1 MSENRGIKV
10 VLLGEA
16 GVGKTNLIR
25 VAMGK
30 SFETNIN
37 STLASS
43 FYEAQINVNDKIYQY
58 YLWDTAGQEVYRC
71 VNKIFIKESKVVIIV
86 FAINNRESFNNVDFW
101 INYVK
106 EILDDDTY
114 ILALVGNK
122 GDLYDD
128 QEIPDEEMD
137 KKAKSFG
144 IKFKIT
150 SAATDAQGFK
160 TFLDE
165 LLEEYIVKYKP
176 EEISVPDS
184 FMIKNKKHKKKKDN
198 ESKCC

>member
-1 MSENRGIKV
+1 MSDDRGIKV

-30 SFETNIN
+30 SFETNMN
-37 STLASS
+37 STIASS
-43 FYEAQINVNDKIYQY
+43 FYEAQINYNEKSYQY
-58 YLWDTAGQEVYRC
+58 FLWDTAGQEIYRC
-71 VNKIFIKESKVVIIV
+71 VNKIFIKDSKLVIIV
-86 FAINNRESFNNVDFW
+86 FAIDNRESFTNVDFW

-106 EILDDDTY
+106 EILVEDTY

-122 GDLYDD
+122 GDLYDN

-160 TFLDE
+160 TF
-165 LLEEYIVKYKP
+165 
-176 EEISVPDS
+176 
-184 FMIKNKKHKKKKDN
+184 
-198 ESKCC
+198 